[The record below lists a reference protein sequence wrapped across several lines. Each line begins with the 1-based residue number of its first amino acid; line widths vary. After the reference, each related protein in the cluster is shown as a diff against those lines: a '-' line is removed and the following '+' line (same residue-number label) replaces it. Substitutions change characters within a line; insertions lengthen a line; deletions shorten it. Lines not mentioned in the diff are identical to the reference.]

1 LGRNESAEWHG
12 GTLFSSPP
20 APVETML
27 VKRAVVT
34 SAAPNQNTL
43 PLQRLVDRD
52 GCEKTA
58 LQMIVEEVESAGIE
72 EIAVIIQPGDAEAYK
87 RAAGQHLGLLRFI
100 EQPSPAGYG
109 DALVRAK
116 DFVADGPFLHLVG
129 DHLYLSHAATRCAK
143 QLIDVA
149 TEFDCAVSAVQ
160 ATRENR
166 LPLFGVVGGTNLPR
180 REGVYE
186 VTRAIE
192 KPTPTQAEQELITA
206 GLRSGYYLA
215 FFGMHV
221 LTPAVLEILEA
232 MVNDQDFP
240 RPTLSDAVAQLIRKQ
255 RYLALSIE
263 GTRYNIGVKYGLL
276 IAQLALGLAGND
288 RDQILTELV
297 ELMMPR
303 QGLGEGS

>member
-1 LGRNESAEWHG
+1 
-12 GTLFSSPP
+12 
-20 APVETML
+20 ML

-34 SAAPNQNTL
+34 AAAPNQNTL

-58 LQMIVEEVESAGIE
+58 LQLIVEEVESAGIE
-72 EIAVIIQPGDAEAYK
+72 EIAVIIQPGDADAYK

-100 EQPSPAGYG
+100 EQPSPLGYG
-109 DALVRAK
+109 DALLRAK
-116 DFVADGPFLHLVG
+116 AFVGDQAFLHLVG
-129 DHLYLSHAATRCAK
+129 DHLYLSHARQSCAK
-143 QLIDVA
+143 QLIEVA
-149 TEFDCAVSAVQ
+149 DEFNCCVSAVQ

-166 LPLFGVVGGTNLPR
+166 LPLFGAVSGNNLPR
-180 REGVYE
+180 REGLYE
-186 VTRAIE
+186 VTRVLE

-206 GLRSGYYLA
+206 GLRSGYYLT

-221 LTPAVLEILEA
+221 LTPSVLQILEEL
-232 MVNDQDFP
+232 VSSVPDS
-240 RPTLSDAVAQLIRKQ
+240 RPSLSEAVGQLVRKQ

-263 GTRYNIGVKYGLL
+263 GSRYNIGVKYGLL

-303 QGLGEGS
+303 QSFGDGV

>member
-1 LGRNESAEWHG
+1 
-12 GTLFSSPP
+12 
-20 APVETML
+20 MQ

-34 SAAPNQNTL
+34 AAAPNQNTL

-52 GCEKTA
+52 GQEKTA

-87 RAAGQHLGLLRFI
+87 RAAGQHLGLLQFI
-100 EQPSPAGYG
+100 EQPSPLGYG
-109 DALVRAK
+109 DALLRAK
-116 DFVADGPFLHLVG
+116 SFVGDQPFLHLVG
-129 DHLYLSHAATRCAK
+129 DHLYLSHGRDRCAK

-149 TEFDCAVSAVQ
+149 TEFECSVSAVQ

-166 LPLFGVVGGTNLPR
+166 LPLFGAVSGSNLPR

-186 VTRAIE
+186 VARVLE

-206 GLRSGYYLA
+206 GLRSGYYLT

-221 LTPAVLEILEA
+221 LTPAVLEILDELVSASGPSRPSLSEA
-232 MVNDQDFP
+232 VG
-240 RPTLSDAVAQLIRKQ
+240 LLLRKQ

-263 GTRYNIGVKYGLL
+263 GSRYNIGVKYGLL
-276 IAQLALGLAGND
+276 VAQLALGLAGSD

-303 QGLGEGS
+303 QAAGDGE